1 MAQPMKSKLPQTLS
15 TGRATWPWAWG
26 GAMLGL
32 VLASLL
38 WAPARWLAW
47 GVAQASQSHVQWSAP
62 RGTVWQGSAQ
72 LTLTGGP
79 GSLDTQTLPGRLHW
93 RIQPGL
99 TTWRITLR
107 ADCCMEQAIEAQIQA
122 GLSTLSLALSDHHS
136 RWPAA
141 WLSGL
146 GAPWNTLQTEGQLQL
161 STSALRLQWAAGR
174 LQMQGHL
181 AVQAQGLSS
190 RLSTLKPMGSYR
202 VDIRGTPTGTATPE
216 LQLST
221 VHGPLQ
227 LHGQG
232 QWVGSRL
239 RFTGQASAEPGS
251 EAALS
256 NLLNVIGRRQGER
269 SLLSLG

>member
-1 MAQPMKSKLPQTLS
+1 MKALLHTRSNTPGTAW
-15 TGRATWPWAWG
+15 RWAAS
-26 GAMLGL
+26 GAWLGIL
-32 VLASLL
+32 LACLI

-47 GVAQASQSHVQWSAP
+47 GVAQASHGQVQWSNA

-72 LTLTGGP
+72 LTLSGGA
-79 GSLDTQTLPGRLHW
+79 GSRDTQTLPGRMHW
-93 RIQPGL
+93 QITPGL
-99 TTWRITLR
+99 LYGRITLQ
-107 ADCCMEQAIEAQIQA
+107 ADCCMDRPIEARVQA
-122 GLSTLSLALSDHHS
+122 GLSTLSLELNDHPS

-146 GAPWNTLQTEGQLQL
+146 GAPWNTLQAEGQLQL
-161 STSALRLQWAAGR
+161 RTESLRLQWAAGR
-174 LQMQGHL
+174 LQMQGQL
-181 AVQAQGLSS
+181 ELQAQNMAS

-202 VDIRGTPTGTATPE
+202 MQVRGTHQGTATPE

-221 VHGPLQ
+221 LQGPLQ
-227 LHGQG
+227 LQGQG

-239 RFTGQASAEPGS
+239 RFSGEASAEAGS

-256 NLLNVIGRRQGER
+256 NLLNIIGRRQGAR

>member
-1 MAQPMKSKLPQTLS
+1 MVGVL
-15 TGRATWPWAWG
+15 
-26 GAMLGL
+26 LGCL
-32 VLASLL
+32 FAGLI

-47 GVAQASQSHVQWSAP
+47 GVAQISQGQVQWQNP

-72 LTLTGGP
+72 ITLSGGK
-79 GSLDTQTLPGRLHW
+79 GSRDAQTLPGRMHWRILPDALHW
-93 RIQPGL
+93 RV
-99 TTWRITLR
+99 TLL
-107 ADCCMEQAIEAQIQA
+107 ADCCMDHPLEVRLQA
-122 GLSTLSLALSDHHS
+122 GLSTLSLQLNDHPS

-146 GAPWNTLQTEGQLQL
+146 GAPWNTLQAEGQLQL
-161 STSALRLQWAAGR
+161 RTESLRLHWAAGR
-174 LQMQGHL
+174 LQMQGL
-181 AVQAQGLSS
+181 IELQAQNMSS

-202 VDIRGTPTGTATPE
+202 IQIHGTPQGTATPE

-221 VHGPLQ
+221 LQGPLQ
-227 LHGQG
+227 LQGQG

-239 RFTGQASAEPGS
+239 RFSGEARAEAGA

-256 NLLNVIGRRQGER
+256 NLLNIIGRRQGDR

>member
-1 MAQPMKSKLPQTLS
+1 MNTQRPRLPHAAPLAW
-15 TGRATWPWAWG
+15 RWAVG
-26 GAMLGL
+26 GALLGAL
-32 VLASLL
+32 IAGLL

-47 GVAQASQSHVQWSAP
+47 AVAQASHDRVQWSDA

-72 LTLTGGP
+72 LTLSGGP
-79 GSLDTQTLPGRLHW
+79 GSRDAQTLPGRMHW
-93 RIQPGL
+93 HILPGL
-99 TTWRITLR
+99 PSWRITLR
-107 ADCCMEQAIEAQIQA
+107 ADCCMDRPLDAQLQA
-122 GLSTLSLALSDHHS
+122 GLSTLSLQLNDHPS

-146 GAPWNTLQTEGQLQL
+146 GAPWNTLQAEGLLKLRTE
-161 STSALRLQWAAGR
+161 SLRLQWAAGR
-174 LQMQGHL
+174 LQMQGL
-181 AVQAQGLSS
+181 LELQAQDMAS

-202 VDIRGTPTGTATPE
+202 LEIRGTPQGSATPA

-221 VHGPLQ
+221 LQGPLQ
-227 LHGQG
+227 LQGQG

-239 RFTGQASAEPGS
+239 RFTGEASAEAGS

-256 NLLNVIGRRQGER
+256 NLLNIIGRRQGAR

>member
-1 MAQPMKSKLPQTLS
+1 MTSRTTLQTKAP
-15 TGRATWPWAWG
+15 GNAWRWAMVG
-26 GAMLGL
+26 VLLGCL
-32 VLASLL
+32 FAGLI

-47 GVAQASQSHVQWSAP
+47 GVAQISQGQVQWQNP

-72 LTLTGGP
+72 ITLSGGK
-79 GSLDTQTLPGRLHW
+79 GSRDAQTLPGRMHWRILPDALHW
-93 RIQPGL
+93 RV
-99 TTWRITLR
+99 TLL
-107 ADCCMEQAIEAQIQA
+107 ADCCMDHPLEVRLQA
-122 GLSTLSLALSDHHS
+122 GLSTLSLQLNDHPS

-146 GAPWNTLQTEGQLQL
+146 GAPWNTLQAEGQLQL
-161 STSALRLQWAAGR
+161 RTESLRLHWAAGR
-174 LQMQGHL
+174 LQMQGL
-181 AVQAQGLSS
+181 IELQAQNMSS

-202 VDIRGTPTGTATPE
+202 IQIHGTPQGTATPE

-221 VHGPLQ
+221 LQGPLQ
-227 LHGQG
+227 LQGQG

-239 RFTGQASAEPGS
+239 RFSGEARAEAGA

-256 NLLNVIGRRQGER
+256 NLLNIIGRRQGDR